1 MSYSGDVTP
10 DFCWKALQSNKD
22 ALLVDVRTQAEW
34 TFVGVPDLRPL
45 GKSPILVEW
54 QRYPGMGVNQG
65 FVAELSAELRKRGAS
80 DATQVYFLCRT
91 GGRSRAAAE
100 AMTAAGFQACFNVAS
115 GFEGEADGEQHRGQI
130 NGWKAQG
137 LPWFQN

>member
-1 MSYSGDVTP
+1 MSYAGDATP
-10 DFCWKALQSNKD
+10 DACWQALQGGKEVV
-22 ALLVDVRTQAEW
+22 LVDVRTQAEW

-54 QRYPGMGVNQG
+54 QRYPGMAVNQS
-65 FVAELSAELRKRGAS
+65 FVAELGAELRKRGAS
-80 DATQVYFLCRT
+80 ETTPVYFLCRT

-100 AMTAAGFQACFNVAS
+100 AMTAAGFGSCFNVS
-115 GFEGEADGEQHRGQI
+115 GGFEGEADGNQHRGLLS
-130 NGWKAQG
+130 GWKAQG

>member
-1 MSYSGDVTP
+1 MQSGRDVM
-10 DFCWKALQSNKD
+10 
-22 ALLVDVRTQAEW
+22 LVDVRTQAEW

-54 QRYPGMGVNQG
+54 QRFPGLAVNQG
-65 FVAELSAELRKRGAS
+65 FVAELSQELRKRGA
-80 DATQVYFLCRT
+80 TEVTPVYYLCRT

-100 AMTAAGFQACFNVAS
+100 AMTAAGFGACYNVAG
-115 GFEGEADGEQHRGQI
+115 GFEGEADGDQHRGRI

-137 LPWFQN
+137 LPWLQS